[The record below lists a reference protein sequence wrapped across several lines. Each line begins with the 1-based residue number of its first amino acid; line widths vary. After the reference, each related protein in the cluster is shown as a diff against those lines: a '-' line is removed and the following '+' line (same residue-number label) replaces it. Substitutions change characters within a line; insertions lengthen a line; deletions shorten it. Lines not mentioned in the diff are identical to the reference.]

1 MVNILEHNHIQD
13 SILLNLV
20 SQNLD
25 YDHAIYHES
34 DNNMYLRHNLS
45 IGGEFYNNY
54 TGYAGIGIYC
64 CWYENDGYSNIALS
78 SPKLT
83 SMFIMTDLEME
94 EIATLQI

>member
-1 MVNILEHNHIQD
+1 MVNILEHNHIQGN
-13 SILLNLV
+13 ILLNSV

-34 DNNMYLRHNLS
+34 DNNIYLRHNLS

-64 CWYENDGYSNIALS
+64 CWYENDSYSNITLS
-78 SPKLT
+78 SPSLT
-83 SMFIMTDLEME
+83 IYSLSSIQHTV
-94 EIATLQI
+94 

>member
-1 MVNILEHNHIQD
+1 MLNILEHNHIQG

-34 DNNMYLRHNLS
+34 DTIGPNRHNLS
-45 IGGEFYNNY
+45 IGGVFSKNY

-64 CWYENDGYSNIALS
+64 CWYEKNGYLNVSLS
-78 SPKLT
+78 SPSLT
-83 SMFIMTDLEME
+83 KYSLS
-94 EIATLQI
+94 